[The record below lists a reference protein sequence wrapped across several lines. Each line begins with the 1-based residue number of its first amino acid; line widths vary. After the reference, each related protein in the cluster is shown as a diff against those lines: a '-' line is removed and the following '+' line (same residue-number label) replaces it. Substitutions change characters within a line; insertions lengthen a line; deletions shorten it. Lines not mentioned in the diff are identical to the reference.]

1 MEYMSITQAAEKW
14 GITQRRI
21 QVLCK
26 EERIPGA
33 IRIGYVW
40 AIPADAEKPKDARVR
55 SGKYVKATQG
65 KKDGVAKSGITP
77 LVVQQICDLA
87 KQHDV
92 KKVILF
98 GSRARGTF
106 QRTSD
111 IDLALQGGNISQF
124 RVDVEEET
132 HTLLTF
138 DVVNLAS
145 DLSPEL
151 KKAINTEGVLLYE
164 EV

>member
-1 MEYMSITQAAEKW
+1 MF
-14 GITQRRI
+14 
-21 QVLCK
+21 
-26 EERIPGA
+26 
-33 IRIGYVW
+33 
-40 AIPADAEKPKDARVR
+40 
-55 SGKYVKATQG
+55 
-65 KKDGVAKSGITP
+65 
-77 LVVQQICDLA
+77 
-87 KQHDV
+87 
-92 KKVILF
+92 LF

-138 DVVNLAS
+138 DVVNLES

-151 KKAINTEGVLLYE
+151 KKAINAEGVLLYE